1 MEVCSKMADG
11 KSYSD
16 FFEAI
21 RDRESS
27 DRYNFTSKAGYIG
40 AYQFAEITMKNLGY
54 YEGDGTGKQD
64 WIGDFTG
71 KDGVTSKTKLLT
83 TPALQDKV
91 FDKMLQLYWGY
102 ANQKNY
108 HMPEHIGET
117 IDGLEITPSLIVAGS
132 HLLGIGKMRD
142 WLDGVRELTSGQKT
156 YFTGLS
162 GYELPF
168 VEGSGSD
175 TAPPGDDTITIT
187 LGGSNYL
194 GDPMAAFI
202 FDGKEIGR
210 ATITADYEKGEA
222 QTFTFKGAFDSD
234 GLQTHR
240 ITVRLLNDKWDGN
253 KLATTDSGHDR
264 NLFVESVGANGV
276 TKEPNKLITSGSAG
290 WDLQL

>member
-1 MEVCSKMADG
+1 
-11 KSYSD
+11 
-16 FFEAI
+16 
-21 RDRESS
+21 
-27 DRYNFTSKAGYIG
+27 
-40 AYQFAEITMKNLGY
+40 
-54 YEGDGTGKQD
+54 
-64 WIGDFTG
+64 
-71 KDGVTSKTKLLT
+71 
-83 TPALQDKV
+83 
-91 FDKMLQLYWGY
+91 
-102 ANQKNY
+102 
-108 HMPEHIGET
+108 
-117 IDGLEITPSLIVAGS
+117 
-132 HLLGIGKMRD
+132 
-142 WLDGVRELTSGQKT
+142 VRELTSGQKT

-240 ITVRLLNDKWDGN
+240 ITVRLLNDKWDSN